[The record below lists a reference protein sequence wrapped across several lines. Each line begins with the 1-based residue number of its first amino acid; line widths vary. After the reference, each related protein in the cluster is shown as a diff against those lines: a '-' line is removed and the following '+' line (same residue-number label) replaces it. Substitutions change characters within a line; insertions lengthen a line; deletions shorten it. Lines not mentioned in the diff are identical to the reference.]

1 MNTYGFDYAFA
12 LSIDTVNAIL
22 AKKLAGV
29 DMSISYETVDTDA
42 GTRVNL
48 SAQLA
53 PWQLVPGGQN
63 SLLNL
68 NLPIAS
74 GTLTLTGTLSGSY
87 NLAGVIPELQVTLGW
102 VGASDQ
108 QDATGAGDATHLT
121 FNPDDTKDA
130 TNPGYVSPVTIH
142 DPQQR
147 LDSTASSILS
157 EVMVGALYSN
167 KETIKYIFAN
177 VNPTPAN
184 VASWLNPAQWVYTYA
199 GTSTQNALCFLCMQ
213 SPNTPLPSPPTFDA
227 NALSASANSTLLI
240 AQPQFFQNVVLPGV
254 QSAFPNA
261 AFTLSVN
268 AQEVCTITNNGDFD
282 VGSVTA
288 HALALTPS
296 NDGNGLALSASGGGP
311 LKFFFGLANLPDASY
326 SWSLAA
332 VNPLQFDG
340 QHITFAN
347 DPNPTIT
354 HDQTIYWY
362 DWVLLVVVGITDL
375 AGLVAAIVDAVNG
388 FYDASVEM
396 GTNAINNNLQAA
408 TGGTVANLA
417 TLINWQIDGET
428 LTPADAGMS
437 GALYV
442 HGNLA

>member
-1 MNTYGFDYAFA
+1 MNTYGYDYAFA
-12 LSIDTVNAIL
+12 LSIDTVNQIL
-22 AKKLAGV
+22 AKNLAGV
-29 DMSISYETVDTDA
+29 EMGVSYQTVDTDS
-42 GTRVNL
+42 GTTVNL
-48 SAQLA
+48 GAQLA

-63 SLLNL
+63 TLLNL

-74 GTLTLTGTLSGSY
+74 GTLTLSGGLTGTY
-87 NLAGVIPELQVTLGW
+87 NLSGVIPELQVTLGW
-102 VGASDQ
+102 VGASGQ

-121 FNPDDTKDA
+121 FNPDNAQDA

-157 EVMVGALYSN
+157 EIMVGALYSN
-167 KETIKYIFAN
+167 RETIKYIFAN

-184 VASWLNPAQWVYTYA
+184 VASWLTPGQWVYYYA
-199 GTSTQNALCFLCMQ
+199 QTSIQDALCFLCML
-213 SPNTPLPSPPTFDA
+213 SPTAAMPATPAFDA
-227 NALSASANSTLLI
+227 NALSASANSALLV

-254 QSAFPNA
+254 RSAFPKA
-261 AFTLSVN
+261 TFTMSVN
-268 AQEVCTITNNGDFD
+268 AQEVCTITNSGDFD

-288 HALALTPS
+288 RAFALTPS

-311 LKFFFGLANLPDASY
+311 LKFLFGLANLPDASY

-347 DPNPTIT
+347 DPNPSIT

-362 DWVLLVVVGITDL
+362 DWVLLVVVGITSL
-375 AGLVAAIVDAVNG
+375 PGLISAIVDAVEG
-388 FYDASVEM
+388 FYNTVDQT
-396 GTNAINNNLQAA
+396 GTTAINTNLQAA